1 MGQILPRASR
11 RSQPCWRLHFRLLA
25 SSAGR
30 GWISLPVRGHWLWQP
45 GEGKAPSLTHC
56 FPPSAVRVRDGFW
69 PCQAHRPHTGAGE
82 GHALSLIARWPQW
95 RDCQG
100 HTSSLL
106 LSPPLAHW
114 PHGRKRSLC
123 DERGR
128 VEPSQHS
135 PLLSLEAACPQGGCP
150 LLCPEPGRQ
159 GRGAYPTGSGEQAL
173 WSSLEAAEITSVTRR
188 AEASVPTIS
197 LACLWSDIVS

>member
-25 SSAGR
+25 SSAV
-30 GWISLPVRGHWLWQP
+30 L
-45 GEGKAPSLTHC
+45 GE
-56 FPPSAVRVRDGFW
+56 DGF
-69 PCQAHRPHTGAGE
+69 PSQSVVTGYASLGKGRPLHSCTASHRVQSESEMASGHARLTARTPGLGR
-82 GHALSLIARWPQW
+82 GHALSLITMWPQW

-150 LLCPEPGRQ
+150 LLCPEPGRR
-159 GRGAYPTGSGEQAL
+159 GRGA
-173 WSSLEAAEITSVTRR
+173 
-188 AEASVPTIS
+188 
-197 LACLWSDIVS
+197 